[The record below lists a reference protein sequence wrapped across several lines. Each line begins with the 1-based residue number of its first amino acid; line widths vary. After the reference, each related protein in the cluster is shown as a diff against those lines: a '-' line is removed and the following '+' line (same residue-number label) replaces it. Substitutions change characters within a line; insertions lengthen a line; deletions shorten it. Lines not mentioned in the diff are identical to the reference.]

1 MIFDELHDHH
11 NHPHHPDHNH
21 NHHYQCTPH
30 LHYNSNHLSELTAC
44 KVYCLPKVTSNHHLV
59 KCEQQ

>member
-1 MIFDELHDHH
+1 MTFDELRDHH

-21 NHHYQCTPH
+21 HHYQCTPH

-44 KVYCLPKVTSNHHLV
+44 KVYGLPKVTSNHHLV